1 MEQANNTQIVKN
13 NPLSRNK
20 GFTLIEVMVAVAI
33 LAIGILA
40 VSSMQM
46 HSVEGNSLAGNTT
59 EAVTVAENELERL
72 IGLPYTHNDLQDVLG
87 DGAAGLRNPLPPLP
101 APPIPD
107 LTLPAL
113 NPDYQVP
120 RGRYTVCWNVA
131 FNNDFDLPP
140 LTPAV
145 SNTKTINVIVVWR
158 QGSEDKAIILE
169 YIKSRDDLFF

>member
-1 MEQANNTQIVKN
+1 MKQAKNTQIVKN
-13 NPLSRNK
+13 IPLSKNK

-59 EAVTVAENELERL
+59 EGVTVAENELERL
-72 IGLPYTHNDLQDVLG
+72 IGLPYTHNDLVDVTG
-87 DGAAGLRNPLPPLP
+87 DGAATLRNPFPPLP

-107 LTLPAL
+107 LAARIPE
-113 NPDYQVP
+113 NRIQ
-120 RGRYTVCWNVA
+120 RGRYDVCWNVA
-131 FNNDFDLPP
+131 DDL
-140 LTPAV
+140 AV

-158 QGSEDKAIILE
+158 QGSEEKGIILE
-169 YIKSRDDLFF
+169 YIKSQDDLFF

>member
-1 MEQANNTQIVKN
+1 MEQAKHTQIVKN
-13 NPLSRNK
+13 IPLSKNT
-20 GFTLIEVMVAVAI
+20 GFTLIEIMVAVAI

-59 EAVTVAENELERL
+59 EAITVAENELERL
-72 IGLPYTHNDLQDVLG
+72 IGLPYTHVDLQDVLV

-107 LTLPAL
+107 LAARI
-113 NPDYQVP
+113 PDSQVQ
-120 RGRYTVCWNVA
+120 RGLYTVCWNVSV
-131 FNNDFDLPP
+131 NNDFDPPP

-145 SNTKTINVIVVWR
+145 SNTMTISVIVVWR
-158 QGSEDKAIILE
+158 QGSEDKGIILE